1 MGVIDKPKRILACE
15 RQKLLWELHCKE
27 VCITRVDYSN
37 EPCDGCP
44 IYEQLLKIGE
54 IFNTTLSERIEVEEV
69 S

>member
-1 MGVIDKPKRILACE
+1 MGAIDKPKRILACN

-27 VCITRVDYSN
+27 ICEDRNGKSN
-37 EPCDGCP
+37 EPCEGCA

-54 IFNTTLSERIEVEEV
+54 VFNATVRERNEEEV